1 VFLSI
6 YRAGDGEEILRNIK
20 GLKPSFRS
28 ERGYEIIAVTDDGE
42 TAVGKYR
49 DSLFVIS
56 SKPHSIPAEPL
67 EKFRIEFQD
76 VEMGRNFQFGK
87 YRLENGTLLIETE
100 LKTEDLKSAIP
111 PLLSE
116 FAVARILISD
126 ANIRAEYLTKEET
139 KIIIKVTEILEGAT
153 SLTISRL
160 EELAFSVSSLKG
172 EFFSSYMRYKD
183 ELEEISYCL
192 IRAERLSERLGSILS
207 HEIQE
212 LKGELE
218 ILKYFESSFESTLNG
233 VRDALDTI
241 HLKLGS
247 LHRKEDLEL
256 QRKTSSLQAAAAVIE
271 FIAVF
276 YYSLGIWSKYA
287 DLSAVPKWMTFFLLT
302 SLSFLVVVYTEII
315 GEILTE
321 RVFKKRF
328 FVTTAMIIAVFLAM
342 LYLTLSH

>member
-1 VFLSI
+1 M
-6 YRAGDGEEILRNIK
+6 YRARDGEGILKNLK
-20 GLKPSFRS
+20 DLKPSFRV
-28 ERGYEIIAVTDDGE
+28 EGNYEIIATSDDGE
-42 TAVGKYR
+42 ITVGKYR
-49 DSLFVIS
+49 DSLFVLS
-56 SKPHSIPAEPL
+56 SKPHIIPAEPL
-67 EKFRIEFQD
+67 EKFRIEFRE
-76 VEMGRNFQFGK
+76 VEMGRDFQFGK
-87 YRLENGTLLIETE
+87 YKLENGIISIETK
-100 LKTEDLKSAIP
+100 LNPEDLKSVLP

-139 KIIIKVTEILEGAT
+139 KIIHKVTEILEGTT
-153 SLTISRL
+153 SLSISKL
-160 EELAFSVSSLKG
+160 EDLAFSVSSLKG

-192 IRAERLSERLGSILS
+192 IRAERLSERLGSLLS
-207 HEIQE
+207 HEIHE
-212 LKGELE
+212 LKRELE

-287 DLSAVPKWMTFFLLT
+287 NLSSVPKWITFLLLT

-321 RVFKKRF
+321 RIFKRRF
-328 FVTTAMIIAVFLAM
+328 FITTAMIIGVVLTM

>member
-1 VFLSI
+1 MFLSI

-20 GLKPSFRS
+20 DLKPSFRS

-100 LKTEDLKSAIP
+100 LKPEDLKSAIP